1 METVGWFRR
10 KRFENVKTVDGMVLN
25 VEEVSTLQS
34 SIRKLSKSRSY
45 DKKHDE
51 HTF

>member
-34 SIRKLSKSRSY
+34 SKLSKSRSY